1 MINSKTVLL
10 TSLGLFLGSG
20 VCIANADSTRVSPSI
35 TQSQVVTSVQ
45 GKNSYRKTISV
56 TLQNNNS
63 LQAQTASDS
72 ETQPKTNS
80 QTQTASDNNY
90 QISQK
95 DTIMSTETQPM
106 RVQLAAVALKKGS
119 AVESKHTY
127 II

>member
-63 LQAQTASDS
+63 LQTQTASDSETQPKTNSQKQTASDS

-80 QTQTASDNNY
+80 QTQTASD
-90 QISQK
+90 S
-95 DTIMSTETQPM
+95 ETQPKTNS
-106 RVQLAAVALKKGS
+106 QKQTAS
-119 AVESKHTY
+119 
-127 II
+127 